1 MASSPHAAAGMLLSG
16 APDTYIGSKTI
27 PPASRGRQV
36 MQLELNQD
44 VLDELL
50 TSIRN
55 GTPPKLLLGHN
66 PVIQYGDTKHI
77 LHSKH
82 QIDRPELYL
91 SKSDS
96 SDHDQ
101 FQGLVNRFDIH
112 RARENTAGFDAALA
126 TFKNNMAAMDRERE
140 AKMVAIADAK
150 NSRPLTD
157 KKRIPKK
164 LAPGVNVFGA
174 KMGQSRQS
182 SPSLAAASPLPG
194 SAPTSAP
201 PSNRMSALQTAIK
214 VPVLHLLAV
223 KPVRLADLQRTTRA
237 PKQELGAVL
246 QKIASENKD
255 GEWEL
260 NGKSY
265 KELDVWTF
273 PYRSQDE
280 RQAAIDNAIRAFDKQ
295 RLSPEE
301 KIWQMLLP
309 LDERG
314 KGKTLSRLTIGK
326 PREVSQKTTPTVG
339 PMKNL
344 KKMLKAP
351 AKKVEPKK
359 RKAEESKE
367 SAVPKKRAVG
377 TREEVKEAA
386 RKSAVKTVEV
396 DKETAAPRKPMVKSA
411 SKEGMARS
419 MARDAE
425 GDKPAAALRKSTK
438 VVPVQRENALSA
450 KPSPSIPSS
459 REYQDDTRKAGIAS
473 QRERING
480 PEASAAASKSSS
492 QKGNASNAGARK
504 EMKAKK
510 MQSKINERPFT
521 STKRVQDNKPK
532 NPSPLG
538 ASPPTNASDLG
549 KDHPMNKKQY
559 ASISTNGRA
568 NEGAAPP
575 LSRSDVRQPERN
587 LKRRT
592 NELDGDSKADVS
604 TKPRKSA
611 PATANGT
618 SSRASASTMTTDAR
632 LKRKSPDP
640 DTDSARSH
648 PSKRLAAPIKPAS
661 SSRQAPTQT
670 PTPNHSGSSSVSS
683 TSSSSRP
690 LAALSARVGAA
701 FGSSGSSSSSGGSN
715 NGNGNGA
722 ATASPQSLRDE
733 GDESPEPTGPLD
745 HSHVVEMSALF
756 KKYYTRYYD
765 RYQRLADR
773 EEPPT
778 EAERR
783 EIETMHRQLVQMK
796 REIYSGVQAARA
808 K

>member
-1 MASSPHAAAGMLLSG
+1 MASSSRAAAGMLLSG
-16 APDTYIGSKTI
+16 APDTYIGSKSI
-27 PPASRGRQV
+27 PPASRGRHA
-36 MQLELNQD
+36 MQLELTQD
-44 VLDELL
+44 VLDELI

-77 LHSKH
+77 LHSKN
-82 QIDRPELYL
+82 QIDRPELYM
-91 SKSDS
+91 SNSDS
-96 SDHDQ
+96 SDDDE
-101 FQGLVNRFDIH
+101 FQGLVSRFDIH
-112 RARENTAGFDAALA
+112 RARDNTAGFDAALA

-140 AKMVAIADAK
+140 SKMVAIADAK
-150 NSRPLTD
+150 NSRALTD

-201 PSNRMSALQTAIK
+201 PSSRMSALQKAIK
-214 VPVLHLLAV
+214 VPVLHILAI
-223 KPVRLADLQRTTRA
+223 KPAKSADLHRTTRA
-237 PKQELGAVL
+237 PKQELAAVL
-246 QKIASENKD
+246 QKIATENKD

-260 NGKSY
+260 TGKSY

-339 PMKNL
+339 PLKNL

-367 SAVPKKRAVG
+367 SAVPKKRATG
-377 TREEVKEAA
+377 TREEVKEPA
-386 RKSAVKTVEV
+386 RKSGIKTVEV
-396 DKETAAPRKPMVKSA
+396 DKETAAPKRPLAKSA
-411 SKEGMARS
+411 NREGTALRS
-419 MARDAE
+419 SGRETD
-425 GDKPAAALRKSTK
+425 GDKPAATQRKPTK
-438 VVPVQRENALSA
+438 AVPSQRENPLAA
-450 KPSPSIPSS
+450 KPAPAVSS
-459 REYQDDTRKAGIAS
+459 RDHQEDSRKAGTAS
-473 QRERING
+473 QRDRSDKTNG
-480 PEASAAASKSSS
+480 SEASAFASKSSS
-492 QKGNASNAGARK
+492 QRSTASNAGTRK
-504 EMKAKK
+504 EMKTKK

-549 KDHPMNKKQY
+549 KDHPMNKKQF
-559 ASISTNGRA
+559 ASSSTNGRA
-568 NEGAAPP
+568 NEGVAPS
-575 LSRSDVRQPERN
+575 LSRSDVRQPERT
-587 LKRRT
+587 LKRKA

-604 TKPRKSA
+604 AKPRKPA
-611 PATANGT
+611 PAAANGT
-618 SSRASASTMTTDAR
+618 SSKASASTMTTDGR

-640 DTDSARSH
+640 DTDASRSH
-648 PSKRLAAPIKPAS
+648 PSKRLVAPTKPAS
-661 SSRQAPTQT
+661 NNRQAPTQT

-701 FGSSGSSSSSGGSN
+701 FGSSGSSSSGG
-715 NGNGNGA
+715 GNGGGA
-722 ATASPQSLRDE
+722 ATASPQSLRDD